1 MPHAQT
7 VSIEWIEAREDE
19 LARLITA
26 NEHIERFRVLA
37 AMLHKRGIV
46 TNSYFH
52 DMLDS
57 LDFIAAALQTGKR
70 NTAKL
75 RNGDRE

>member
-1 MPHAQT
+1 MQHVPT
-7 VSIEWIEAREDE
+7 VSVEWVEAREDE
-19 LARLITA
+19 LARLIIA
-26 NEHIERFRVLA
+26 NEQVGKLRALANILRERGV
-37 AMLHKRGIV
+37 V
-46 TNSYFH
+46 TPSYYH

-57 LDFIAAALQTGKR
+57 LDYIAAALQTGKR